1 VTSAGRLAAA
11 LTSRFW
17 AMPRLVV
24 ILNSLCRER
33 EELSRSL
40 RAWRA
45 WYEIRQERHQPI
57 VRTVIGCPDG
67 GEIFARAMVGRN
79 LDVER
84 LDAVI
89 QVTLP
94 CYKATLDQVLELQ
107 QLATRDMLDPL
118 SGVIDRE
125 TSHVLAGAAHCVVNG
140 EGTLFLGFAFPHDP
154 AIPLARTQHWWA
166 GQHAELALTATPAP
180 MGYQQLHT
188 DQELVQRMSDN
199 LDLPVSRYDMWNTIA
214 LPDFATFAASVG
226 GGDEEYARRALED
239 EKGHILY
246 GTWRGGFFE
255 YP

>member
-154 AIPLARTQHWWA
+154 AIPLARTQH
-166 GQHAELALTATPAP
+166 
-180 MGYQQLHT
+180 
-188 DQELVQRMSDN
+188 
-199 LDLPVSRYDMWNTIA
+199 
-214 LPDFATFAASVG
+214 
-226 GGDEEYARRALED
+226 
-239 EKGHILY
+239 
-246 GTWRGGFFE
+246 
-255 YP
+255 